1 VPSPTP
7 GDRTPDQRLQ
17 QYVRITAAIGRDTE
31 RVGPFLATFDPHDD
45 LKYLS
50 YAIPDDDARPTPDDV
65 AALIAAYGR
74 HERLPRLEFLPS
86 VAPAAEAALLAGGLQ
101 VEARLPVMTC
111 DADTVVDLA
120 PDDGIALDRPV
131 TEDDVHGML
140 AAQMRAFGE
149 PPPDDDAVARA
160 FERLGDGALRV
171 LARDTATGTI
181 VGGGVAT
188 TPAGATSEI
197 AGIGVDAAYRRR
209 GIAGAITARLA
220 RELFDAGVTTVFLTP
235 GHDGAHRV
243 YARAGF
249 ADTTEMVHLSLP
261 GS

>member
-1 VPSPTP
+1 
-7 GDRTPDQRLQ
+7 
-17 QYVRITAAIGRDTE
+17 VRVTAARGRDTE

-50 YAIPDDDARPTPDDV
+50 YAIPDDGARPTPADV
-65 AALIAAYGR
+65 AALIAAYAR

-86 VAPAAEAALLAGGLQ
+86 VAPAVEAALLAGGLA

-111 DADTVVDLA
+111 DPDTAVDLA
-120 PDDGIALDRPV
+120 PGDGIALGRPE
-131 TEDDVHGML
+131 TEEDIRGML
-140 AAQMRAFGE
+140 TAQMGAFGE
-149 PPPDDDAVARA
+149 PPPDADAVARA
-160 FERLGDGALRV
+160 FARVHDGTLRV
-171 LARDTATGTI
+171 LARDRASGTI

-188 TPAGATSEI
+188 TPAGGTSEV
-197 AGIGVDAAYRRR
+197 AGIGVHEAFRRR

-220 RELFDAGVTTVFLTP
+220 GELFAAGVTTAFLTP

-249 ADTTEMVHLSLP
+249 ADTTEMVHISRAE
-261 GS
+261 